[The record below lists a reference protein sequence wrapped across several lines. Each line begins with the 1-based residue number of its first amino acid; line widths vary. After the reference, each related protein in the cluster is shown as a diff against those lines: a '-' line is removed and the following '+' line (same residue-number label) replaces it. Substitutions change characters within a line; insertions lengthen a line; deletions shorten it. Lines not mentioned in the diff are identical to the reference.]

1 MKVDEQTTAKVERI
15 KRWSPVWIIPILTAL
30 IGAWIIFYHFSHQG
44 PEVTLVTQNAEG
56 IIAGKTAIK
65 SRNVDVGMVESVTLS
80 ENLNQVIVRARLHT
94 GMEKLLRKD
103 SVFWVVKPQ
112 VGREGISGLGTL
124 LSGAYIGLQPGSGD
138 SEQHQFNLLD
148 QPPLAPPDAKGI
160 RIMLVSDKAGQLNP
174 GDPVLFRGLRVGS
187 VETSGFDTKARKI
200 TYQLFIAAPYDTL
213 VTENVRF
220 WVDSGIS
227 FDVSAQGMRVQMG
240 SLTTLLSGGVSFDVP
255 QGLSP
260 GKEVANLSDYILYDN
275 QNSIQDSLYTEHFD
289 VLMFFADSIR
299 GLQAGAPVE
308 FRGIRLGTVAQ
319 VPYYVKGLDQRLDA
333 NYRIP
338 VLVHIEPERIKE
350 NMGNNFN
357 LHQHLL
363 GVRHSGLR
371 AALKS
376 SNLLTGALYID
387 LDFYPNAK
395 PWKGPDVISGIPIMP
410 TVSGGLAQLQQ
421 KVTAVLDK
429 LNALPLE
436 PMISA
441 ATGALKT
448 SQGTMLKTQET
459 LRQLNNILSSKAM
472 QSLPG
477 DLQRSLIELNR
488 TIKGIQPGSPAYN
501 QMVSDLQHLDQVLR
515 ELQPV
520 LRTLNQKSN
529 ALVFEA
535 PAGKDPHPKGAKP

>member
-1 MKVDEQTTAKVERI
+1 M
-15 KRWSPVWIIPILTAL
+15 
-30 IGAWIIFYHFSHQG
+30 
-44 PEVTLVTQNAEG
+44 
-56 IIAGKTAIK
+56 
-65 SRNVDVGMVESVTLS
+65 
-80 ENLNQVIVRARLHT
+80 
-94 GMEKLLRKD
+94 
-103 SVFWVVKPQ
+103 
-112 VGREGISGLGTL
+112 
-124 LSGAYIGLQPGSGD
+124 
-138 SEQHQFNLLD
+138 
-148 QPPLAPPDAKGI
+148 
-160 RIMLVSDKAGQLNP
+160 
-174 GDPVLFRGLRVGS
+174 
-187 VETSGFDTKARKI
+187 
-200 TYQLFIAAPYDTL
+200 
-213 VTENVRF
+213 
-220 WVDSGIS
+220 
-227 FDVSAQGMRVQMG
+227 
-240 SLTTLLSGGVSFDVP
+240 
-255 QGLSP
+255 
-260 GKEVANLSDYILYDN
+260 
-275 QNSIQDSLYTEHFD
+275 
-289 VLMFFADSIR
+289 
-299 GLQAGAPVE
+299 
-308 FRGIRLGTVAQ
+308 
-319 VPYYVKGLDQRLDA
+319 KGLDQRLDA

-338 VLVHIEPERIKE
+338 VLVHIEPERIEE
-350 NMGNNFN
+350 NMGDNFD
-357 LHQHLL
+357 LRQHLL
-363 GVRHSGLR
+363 GIRHSGLR

-376 SNLLTGALYID
+376 SNLITGALYID

-395 PWKGPDVISGIPIMP
+395 PWKGPDVINGIPIMP

-472 QSLPG
+472 QSLPS

-501 QMVSDLQHLDQVLR
+501 QMVSDMQHLDQVLR

>member
-1 MKVDEQTTAKVERI
+1 
-15 KRWSPVWIIPILTAL
+15 
-30 IGAWIIFYHFSHQG
+30 
-44 PEVTLVTQNAEG
+44 
-56 IIAGKTAIK
+56 
-65 SRNVDVGMVESVTLS
+65 
-80 ENLNQVIVRARLHT
+80 
-94 GMEKLLRKD
+94 
-103 SVFWVVKPQ
+103 
-112 VGREGISGLGTL
+112 
-124 LSGAYIGLQPGSGD
+124 
-138 SEQHQFNLLD
+138 
-148 QPPLAPPDAKGI
+148 
-160 RIMLVSDKAGQLNP
+160 
-174 GDPVLFRGLRVGS
+174 
-187 VETSGFDTKARKI
+187 
-200 TYQLFIAAPYDTL
+200 
-213 VTENVRF
+213 
-220 WVDSGIS
+220 
-227 FDVSAQGMRVQMG
+227 
-240 SLTTLLSGGVSFDVP
+240 
-255 QGLSP
+255 
-260 GKEVANLSDYILYDN
+260 
-275 QNSIQDSLYTEHFD
+275 
-289 VLMFFADSIR
+289 MFFADSIR

-448 SQGTMLKTQET
+448 SQG
-459 LRQLNNILSSKAM
+459 RC
-472 QSLPG
+472 
-477 DLQRSLIELNR
+477 
-488 TIKGIQPGSPAYN
+488 
-501 QMVSDLQHLDQVLR
+501 
-515 ELQPV
+515 
-520 LRTLNQKSN
+520 
-529 ALVFEA
+529 
-535 PAGKDPHPKGAKP
+535 